1 MELNDQ
7 LYSAAARGDVA
18 ALRGLV
24 AAGADVNHRRYG
36 RPCLSTA
43 AFNGH
48 AAAVEFLLASGADVD
63 ASPGDHDHRGRP
75 RPPRRRWTA
84 LHEAAVDGP
93 PNVGDH
99 DHFGWTALH
108 EAAADGHVE
117 VMGVLLAAGADVHIM
132 AAHGTP
138 LYSLINPYASRV
150 RGAKLLLLHGARVN
164 DVAGPSSPAR
174 PLYKAIECGQR
185 DLVKTFLRAGAE
197 IPARLPALP
206 LTSRPK
212 KVAPILDLMAAI
224 RSAGGWP
231 EYVAKHRRVLSSFV
245 SKLSAKSVVPL
256 DAASHLVA
264 FWCPPGGY

>member
-1 MELNDQ
+1 MD
-7 LYSAAARGDVA
+7 
-18 ALRGLV
+18 
-24 AAGADVNHRRYG
+24 
-36 RPCLSTA
+36 
-43 AFNGH
+43 
-48 AAAVEFLLASGADVD
+48 
-63 ASPGDHDHRGRP
+63 
-75 RPPRRRWTA
+75 
-84 LHEAAVDGP
+84 
-93 PNVGDH
+93 
-99 DHFGWTALH
+99 
-108 EAAADGHVE
+108 
-117 VMGVLLAAGADVHIM
+117 VLLAAGADVHIM

-138 LYSLINPYASRV
+138 LYSSINPYASHV

-206 LTSRPK
+206 LRK
-212 KVAPILDLMAAI
+212 KVAKRVAPLLDLMAAI

-231 EYVAKHRRVLSSFV
+231 EYVAKHHRVLASFV